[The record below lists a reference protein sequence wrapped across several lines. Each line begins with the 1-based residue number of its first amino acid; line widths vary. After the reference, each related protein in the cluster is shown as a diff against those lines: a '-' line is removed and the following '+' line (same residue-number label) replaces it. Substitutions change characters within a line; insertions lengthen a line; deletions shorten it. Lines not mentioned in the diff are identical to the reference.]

1 MVQTP
6 ERVAG
11 IVQRTFTEGFVQV
24 EADGFRI
31 RYLEAGDGTPVIWLH
46 GAGGLHLKNGHHL
59 LAATHRVIGIEMPG
73 FGDSAVNARH
83 LTSRDMA
90 ATVAGAVRALGIDQ
104 YVLWGTSFGGRI
116 ALWMA
121 LEAPEAVDKIVLEAP
136 IAILPEGHRPPPN
149 MSPEEFLKR
158 FYAHPERMTSAA
170 PPDAALMHKQMGL
183 VLRLIGP
190 QSRDAELERRMPEI
204 QTPVLVL
211 IGTRDGIVSPE
222 WGRQYMR
229 LLPDCNFMLVYD
241 AAHEIA
247 SDRPEAFVET
257 VWDFIERGD
266 AFVVGQRS
274 TVIYP

>member
-1 MVQTP
+1 MVETA
-6 ERVAG
+6 ERAATVA
-11 IVQRTFTEGFVQV
+11 QRDFTEGYV

-31 RYLEAGDGTPVIWLH
+31 RYLQSGEGKPVVWLH

-59 LAATHRVIGIEMPG
+59 LAASHRVIGIEMPG
-73 FGDSAVNARH
+73 FGDSAVNERH
-83 LTSRDMA
+83 QTSRDMA
-90 ATVAGAVRALGIDQ
+90 LTLIDAVRALGIDE
-104 YVLWGTSFGGRI
+104 YVVWGTSFGGRM
-116 ALWMA
+116 AMWMA
-121 LEAPEAVDKIVLEAP
+121 LEAAEAIEKVVLEAP
-136 IAILPEGHRPPPN
+136 IAILPEGHQPPPN
-149 MSPEEFLKR
+149 TSPEEFLKR
-158 FYAHPERMTSAA
+158 FYAHPERMTPTT
-170 PPDAALMHKQMGL
+170 PPDPALTQKQMGL
-183 VLRLIGP
+183 VMRLIGAA
-190 QSRDAELERRMPEI
+190 SRDEELERRMPEI
-204 QTPVLVL
+204 QTPTLVL

-266 AFVVGQRS
+266 AFVVGQRN

>member
-6 ERVAG
+6 ERTATVAH
-11 IVQRTFTEGFVQV
+11 RDFAEGCI

-31 RYLEAGDGTPVIWLH
+31 RYLEAGEGKPVLWLH

-59 LAATHRVIGIEMPG
+59 LAASHQVIGIEMPG
-73 FGDSAVNARH
+73 FGDSAINERH
-83 LTSRDMA
+83 QTSRDMA
-90 ATVAGAVRALGIDQ
+90 LTIAEAARALGLDQ
-104 YVLWGTSFGGRI
+104 YVLWGTSFGARI
-116 ALWMA
+116 ALWLA
-121 LEAPEAVDKIVLEAP
+121 LEQPQAIDKIVLEGP
-136 IAILPEGHRPPPN
+136 IAILPEGHQPPPTT
-149 MSPEEFLKR
+149 SPEEFLKR
-158 FYAHPERMTSAA
+158 FYAHPERMTPTP
-170 PPDAALMHKQMGL
+170 PPDPAIMQKQMGL
-183 VLRLIGP
+183 VMRLIGSA
-190 QSRDAELERRMPEI
+190 SRDAELERRMLEI
-204 QTPVLVL
+204 QTPTLVM